1 MPTKRRGRPEGYKP
15 LYNITYKELGEYFGD
30 KAVIQVSTKQMELV
44 MGESVNNE
52 SKELINDSKPIK
64 KNLIKEDKSADEN
77 KISFTLWETDKRTG
91 KYIEKA
97 TN

>member
-1 MPTKRRGRPEGYKP
+1 
-15 LYNITYKELGEYFGD
+15 
-30 KAVIQVSTKQMELV
+30 MELV